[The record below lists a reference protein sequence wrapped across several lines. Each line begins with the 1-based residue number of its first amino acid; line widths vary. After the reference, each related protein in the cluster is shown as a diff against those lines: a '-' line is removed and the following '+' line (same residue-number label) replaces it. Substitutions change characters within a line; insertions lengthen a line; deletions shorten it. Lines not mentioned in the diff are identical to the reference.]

1 MFDAAKERFT
11 TVFVEKDDEAEM
23 VARFEVDYYP
33 TLLWT
38 DGAGE
43 ELMRT
48 VQSGDTDEVLAD
60 QEVALEL
67 LADEGAGNEG
77 SGE

>member
-1 MFDAAKERFT
+1 MFDAAKDHFT

-23 VARFEVDYYP
+23 VKRFDISYYP

-48 VQSGDTDEVLAD
+48 VQSGDTDEVLSD
-60 QEVALEL
+60 QQFALEL
-67 LADEGAGNEG
+67 LADDG
-77 SGE
+77 SAE

>member
-1 MFDAAKERFT
+1 MFDASKDAFT
-11 TVFVEKDDEAEM
+11 PVFVEKDDEAEM
-23 VARFEVDYYP
+23 VARFDVDYYP

-48 VQSGDTDEVLAD
+48 VQSGDPDEVLSD

-67 LADEGAGNEG
+67 LAEGDAE
-77 SGE
+77 